1 MAIQPSSFDFRGS
14 LIVLMRPSEV
24 RERPARRAPCVSIVQ
39 TSAARDLSLTAV
51 PSPMHV
57 ACHSK
62 APSAHAS
69 RVIHRRGLCALRVI
83 PCAGPPCMWIIRSA
97 YPRMACDPAHL
108 RPRVACHPEH
118 RASMHLDHP
127 KRLFTYGVRPD
138 APASPRGVS
147 SRAPSL
153 HACGSSEASIRVGR
167 ATQGT
172 CVPALRV
179 IQSA

>member
-1 MAIQPSSFDFRGS
+1 MAIQPSSFVFRGS

-69 RVIHRRGLCALRVI
+69 RVIQSAWPMRV
-83 PCAGPPCMWIIRSA
+83 AGHPQAWSM
-97 YPRMACDPAHL
+97 
-108 RPRVACHPEH
+108 RVACHPVR
-118 RASMHLDHP
+118 RASMHVDHP
-127 KRLFTYGVRPD
+127 KRL
-138 APASPRGVS
+138 
-147 SRAPSL
+147 
-153 HACGSSEASIRVGR
+153 
-167 ATQGT
+167 
-172 CVPALRV
+172 
-179 IQSA
+179 SA